1 MSKGLFLEIKQLLS
15 VSLYIT
21 DGTLA
26 NFILRSYRCKRVVI
40 IEQTNNLKFFMNY
53 QHFSLTFIAHT
64 CTRASHV
71 NNGSRAQQLDITFLK
86 NAGYHSG

>member
-1 MSKGLFLEIKQLLS
+1 MS
-15 VSLYIT
+15 VSFYIT

-26 NFILRSYRCKRVVI
+26 NSVLRSYRCKEVVI
-40 IEQTNNLKFFMNY
+40 IEQTNNLKFFINC
-53 QHFSLTFIAHT
+53 QHFLLTFIAQT

-71 NNGSRAQQLDITFLK
+71 NNGSRAQQLDIK